1 MSYSRHI
8 VAPIYGEMI
17 IYTSS
22 FTLKDIH
29 EKKDHRN
36 KDSMESLLH
45 CDEDTRWLISTPPTS
60 DRRRYGHAVLSNNIP
75 NHYKMEN
82 CMGNPFYTSREES
95 ENAIMVCFKKEVEYM
110 PKSGY
115 VEHLF
120 QPCNYSLLHGR
131 IRAIQWFFK
140 AHHRLSLSLE
150 TVFAAANYFDRFVSL
165 KYHCI
170 RWENWTIE
178 LISLVCLSI
187 AAKFIEVSIPSLDEL
202 QDDLNHS
209 FQPSIFQDM
218 ELTVLKALGWRL
230 SCVTAYSYLDLLMHQ
245 ASLLLQPDLHCV
257 ITSRV
262 TDVVLGTLS
271 DFKFSEFRPSTIVL
285 SAIKC
290 SLEEILP
297 SKSNDFFSSIT
308 CTLIPEDQMSAITQC
323 HNIMKERPVDPMY
336 NVVDRGCS
344 YFSPSPVN
352 LMTREATERYN
363 FHIDLSVG
371 KVVLFAFKP
380 KEAEE

>member
-1 MSYSRHI
+1 
-8 VAPIYGEMI
+8 
-17 IYTSS
+17 
-22 FTLKDIH
+22 
-29 EKKDHRN
+29 
-36 KDSMESLLH
+36 
-45 CDEDTRWLISTPPTS
+45 
-60 DRRRYGHAVLSNNIP
+60 
-75 NHYKMEN
+75 
-82 CMGNPFYTSREES
+82 
-95 ENAIMVCFKKEVEYM
+95 
-110 PKSGY
+110 
-115 VEHLF
+115 
-120 QPCNYSLLHGR
+120 
-131 IRAIQWFFK
+131 
-140 AHHRLSLSLE
+140 AHHRLNLSLE

-165 KYHCI
+165 TYHCI
-170 RWENWTIE
+170 KWENWTIE

-323 HNIMKERPVDPMY
+323 HNIMKESPVDPMY

-344 YFSPSPVN
+344 YFPPSPVIV
-352 LMTREATERYN
+352 MTREAIDRYN
-363 FHIDLSVG
+363 CHVDLSVV
-371 KVVLFAFKP
+371 KVYCSVSNP
-380 KEAEE
+380 KKRKSEAQHMYI